1 MLPLW
6 YKRSCVAWMLK
17 LSSTLVN
24 GQTTRWTQVKN
35 NSKTS
40 HRSAILKVPKVQIP
54 RKVWDGL
61 SHPQAPCAWKTREPL
76 KLWRGLE
83 PYLNQPLPACRRR
96 ADVSNF
102 LCCTRKRDL
111 FPFPRGTK
119 EIGNAY
125 TQAKPTREINDTRGV
140 RHLKVPITFRARKA
154 VLCLILKMIRWKY
167 KSTKQN
173 WLTGLWARR
182 CANIQQVLIS
192 KFASGPEN
200 FPRLCSRIV
209 SVLT

>member
-1 MLPLW
+1 MDKRLDGHKSKITVKHHTDPPSW
-6 YKRSCVAWMLK
+6 RFQRYKFRGKSGTGFL
-17 LSSTLVN
+17 
-24 GQTTRWTQVKN
+24 
-35 NSKTS
+35 
-40 HRSAILKVPKVQIP
+40 IP
-54 RKVWDGL
+54 RRR
-61 SHPQAPCAWKTREPL
+61 APEKRENP
-76 KLWRGLE
+76 WSCE
-83 PYLNQPLPACRRR
+83 EDLNQPLPACRRR

-102 LCCTRKRDL
+102 LCCTRERDL

>member
-1 MLPLW
+1 MDKRLDGQKSKITVKHHTDPPSW
-6 YKRSCVAWMLK
+6 RFQRYKFRGKSGTASPGAVRQKNARAPEAVK
-17 LSSTLVN
+17 RT
-24 GQTTRWTQVKN
+24 WTYLHAGKGWFMVQVK
-35 NSKTS
+35 
-40 HRSAILKVPKVQIP
+40 
-54 RKVWDGL
+54 
-61 SHPQAPCAWKTREPL
+61 
-76 KLWRGLE
+76 
-83 PYLNQPLPACRRR
+83 CRRR

-140 RHLKVPITFRARKA
+140 RHSKVPITFRARKA

>member
-6 YKRSCVAWMLK
+6 YKRSCVACMLK

-24 GQTTRWTQVKN
+24 GQTSRWTQVTN

-40 HRSAILKVPKVQIP
+40 HRSAILKVPMVQIP

-61 SHPQAPCAWKTREPL
+61 SHPQAPCARKTREL
-76 KLWRGLE
+76 LQLSRGLE
-83 PYLNQPLPACRRR
+83 
-96 ADVSNF
+96 
-102 LCCTRKRDL
+102 
-111 FPFPRGTK
+111 
-119 EIGNAY
+119 
-125 TQAKPTREINDTRGV
+125 PTREINDTRGV
-140 RHLKVPITFRARKA
+140 RYSKVPITFRARKA
-154 VLCLILKMIRWKY
+154 VLCSILKIIQWKY

-192 KFASGPEN
+192 KFASGPEKLQ
-200 FPRLCSRIV
+200 RLCSRIV
-209 SVLT
+209 LGRNLECFSYFQC